1 MHGGEPNNAATN
13 RYLHIPDISS
23 PLQFVSSP
31 FAIQVEKIVGLIDVN
46 GNQLIDYEEF
56 IAATIHLSKLNR
68 DEVMHDAFKHF
79 DKDNSGF
86 ITAEELH
93 VGDGAPYF
101 PPKFCT
107 SVPPVP
113 QCQHCGDTNGMLVS
127 RPLMLRLG

>member
-1 MHGGEPNNAATN
+1 M
-13 RYLHIPDISS
+13 IC
-23 PLQFVSSP
+23 V
-31 FAIQVEKIVGLIDVN
+31 QVEKIVGLIDVN

-68 DEVMHDAFKHF
+68 EEVMHDAFKHF

-101 PPKFCT
+101 SPHLHTFHT
-107 SVPPVP
+107 IRY
-113 QCQHCGDTNGMLVS
+113 CGDTNGLTQHGNEAVHGEM
-127 RPLMLRLG
+127 